1 MEPQAGGL
9 SSPQLLLASAAELPS
24 FSTETL
30 GIPTPVAP
38 NGAKGIGEN
47 GAVVAPS
54 SVQNAVID
62 ALAHLGVRHLDL
74 PVTPEAVWTALSRS
88 DST

>member
-1 MEPQAGGL
+1 MTP
-9 SSPQLLLASAAELPS
+9 
-24 FSTETL
+24 TEI
-30 GIPTPVAP
+30 IPTPVAP

-54 SVQNAVID
+54 AVQNAVVD

-74 PVTPEAVWTALSRS
+74 PVTPESVWAALRAAPASQ
-88 DST
+88 